1 MSSACCGGRAGSAV
15 CVVEYHA
22 VVYQLRSGSD
32 ARFNLWGSKP
42 PAWTFT
48 ESSNLAEVLLTSGR
62 VAYRGSSHCG
72 HRCCCSAVAASA
84 AVATLLHQRALAEF
98 AIPKLRC
105 GNFLHD
111 STGMLGAVGC
121 NWWSLLVVIRCL
133 SCCCASPSK
142 MIVQRSVAKAHESRG
157 LGYVW

>member
-1 MSSACCGGRAGSAV
+1 MSSACCGGRAGSAL

-84 AVATLLHQRALAEF
+84 VATLLHQRALAEF

-121 NWWSLLVVIRCL
+121 
-133 SCCCASPSK
+133 ASPSK